1 MIIRS
6 AQALPPAAFRQ
17 NTHAPKTA
25 GAPDPMPGKD
35 ADKVSISSEA
45 AQMAAESLYRV
56 DGAPTLL
63 SSMNLTTYKMPD
75 ALVKEMEVRANE
87 EAVRAGISAQ
97 YAQANRYE
105 TVGQILVDGKLVAD
119 VDEAGGYGFIGGG
132 ISSLSEAT
140 LDPHARLEEIA
151 RALQDKD
158 TGKVEVRYA
167 NFLPGLGGVAGPAAP
182 ESLLPA
188 FTARDV
194 RDIFREAIDAARRA
208 AQSGT

>member
-17 NTHAPKTA
+17 NTLAPKTA
-25 GAPDPMPGKD
+25 GTPDPAPGKD

-45 AQMAAESLYRV
+45 AQKAAESPYRV

-63 SSMNLTTYKMPD
+63 SAMNLSTYKMPE
-75 ALVKEMEVRANE
+75 ALVKEMAVRANE

-132 ISSLSEAT
+132 ISGLSEAT
-140 LDPHARLEEIA
+140 LDPRARLEEIA
-151 RALQDKD
+151 RALQD

-194 RDIFREAIDAARRA
+194 RDIFREAIDAARRE
-208 AQSGT
+208 AQPRT